1 MIKIEIKNRWTGTII
16 FEYSKENNTIKD
28 TVEAA
33 IKAKANLRWADLR
46 WANLRWANLSE
57 ANLSEAD
64 LSEADLSEADLS
76 WADLSWANLSEAD
89 LSWANLSEADLSEA
103 NLSEADLSVIKA
115 DMFYVLLYG
124 KAEVPFLKQN
134 IIDGKI
140 DGTTYDG
147 ECACLSG
154 TLENGAKAHNGET
167 EKIKI
172 ASILS
177 CRNSDR
183 PIERFFLAIRQGDT
197 PENNPVSKIV
207 LEWIE
212 EWEMLMTPTL
222 NIQP

>member
-64 LSEADLSEADLS
+64 LSEAD
-76 WADLSWANLSEAD
+76 
-89 LSWANLSEADLSEA
+89 
-103 NLSEADLSVIKA
+103 LSEADLSVIKA